1 MTEILEQFFCVF
13 MNRDGQL
20 IGGMKKTLRKDLSS
34 SKTAIKFAPSDIN
47 QSRFGHS
54 RIENQERDAL
64 PSAAHQ
70 IVSPLWKTEVDQVHI
85 LQSAGTTKYHDKRYK
100 CPTIIKLY
108 TSRRGTPVLAT
119 EKKRRQHV
127 SVTSNLVISTTLKM

>member
-1 MTEILEQFFCVF
+1 MF
-13 MNRDGQL
+13 MNRDEQL
-20 IGGMKKTLRKDLSS
+20 ISGMTKLLRKDLSS
-34 SKTAIKFAPSDIN
+34 SKTAVKFVPSDIN

-85 LQSAGTTKYHDKRYK
+85 LQSAGTIKYHDKRYK
-100 CPTIIKLY
+100 CLTFIKLY

-119 EKKRRQHV
+119 EKKRRRH
-127 SVTSNLVISTTLKM
+127 SL